1 MLRRFSRLLG
11 LQRIST
17 IKSSLRVF
25 KQRKATKPLELS
37 VQTSSPFTSSQQL
50 DNNSNSPRNQS
61 LDSTSHELDA
71 PLPTFIAIATPD
83 QKILL
88 FDMPHEILL
97 VICRLLCV
105 KSSPIGSV
113 DSAGEVIDT
122 RFMTDYRKFRT
133 SNFELVNQ
141 FARRLITPVFFG
153 YNTFEFHH
161 AVDFE
166 RFGLSISDYQ
176 RPNVRRIRFFSAT
189 TRPYSQ
195 RYQITADP
203 LAANGGGARHFA
215 VLSDDELAAAAKC
228 FQNGLTMLKTCN
240 RLQSLEIYYRYQIH
254 AESLN
259 RPHSNSWE
267 GDWARHLLLPSTPP
281 CTEQIARWDYV
292 HTGSLERL
300 RGAILAGNIGKTGA
314 GNCFDFDEP
323 IANELA
329 DRIDH
334 FIAESDIE
342 VETYQ
347 VEPDCNEILSEVEK
361 ARDQI
366 EVRSKEG
373 KLVCQVLELKCIC
386 CFAKVWKK
394 REQSEDQAQDT
405 IRTYCA
411 NCEDR
416 GCQHPVQTWE
426 QYDALCEHRVQT
438 LVNRFHAVNKERE
451 KIQRPGRVL
460 EIDDIDWYD
469 KDDSQDVLHLSSTMR
484 AAWV

>member
-1 MLRRFSRLLG
+1 M
-11 LQRIST
+11 
-17 IKSSLRVF
+17 
-25 KQRKATKPLELS
+25 
-37 VQTSSPFTSSQQL
+37 
-50 DNNSNSPRNQS
+50 
-61 LDSTSHELDA
+61 DSISHELDA
-71 PLPTFIAIATPD
+71 PLPTFIALATPD

-97 VICRLLCV
+97 LICKLLSV
-105 KSSPIGSV
+105 KTSPIGTV
-113 DSAGEVIDT
+113 DVTGEVT
-122 RFMTDYRKFRT
+122 ENRFMDDYRKHRT
-133 SNFELVNQ
+133 SNFELVNRL
-141 FARRLITPVFFG
+141 ARQLITPVFFG
-153 YNTFEFHH
+153 CNTFEFHH

-176 RPNVRRIRFFSAT
+176 RPSVRRIRFYSAT

-195 RYQITADP
+195 RYPVSTDP
-203 LAANGGGARHFA
+203 LVANVGGARHFA
-215 VLSDDELAAAAKC
+215 VLSGIELASAAKS

-267 GDWARHLLLPSTPP
+267 GDWARHMLLPNTPP

-347 VEPDCNEILSEVEK
+347 VEPDCNDILSEVEK

-394 REQSEDQAQDT
+394 REQSEEQAQKT

-416 GCQHPVQTWE
+416 GCQRPVQNWE
-426 QYDALCEHRVQT
+426 QYDALCDHRVQT
-438 LVNRFHAVNKERE
+438 LVNRFHAVDKESE
-451 KIQRPGRVL
+451 KMLRPGRVL
-460 EIDDIDWYD
+460 EIDDIEWCD
-469 KDDSQDVLHLSSTMR
+469 KDDLQDVLLSSSKLRET
-484 AAWV
+484 WV